1 MTRILHL
8 SDTHFGT
15 EREPV
20 VQALLRLANEWQ
32 PDLVLLSGDI
42 TQRARG
48 AQFAAARRFVQ
59 ALQRPVLAVPGNHD
73 IPLFNV
79 LARWL
84 NPYGGYRRAMG
95 AVLEPAVEM
104 PGLLAIGV
112 NSTRP
117 SRHKNGQVDRRQV
130 ERVVQRLRKS
140 SPDCLRIV
148 VLHHPVRAAVESDQ
162 SNLLIG
168 REWAV
173 PAWIEAGVDLILGG
187 HIHLPYVLPASEL
200 STAVPPGL
208 EAGTASA
215 NAFGIVDVPTMSDA
229 AEAVGVLRG
238 SDRADVSEVSGADAS
253 SAAHVSG
260 TVGASRRAWVV
271 QAGTAVSQ
279 RVRGGISN
287 SINLI
292 EHEAGQGQHQCVIQR
307 WDYAADLQ
315 AFARANSQTLDWSR
329 GAR

>member
-1 MTRILHL
+1 MAKTSMTRILHL

-20 VQALLRLANEWQ
+20 LQALLRLAGEWQ

-42 TQRARG
+42 TQRARHG
-48 AQFAAARRFVQ
+48 QFAAARRFVQ

-95 AVLEPAVEM
+95 PVLEPAVEM

-117 SRHKNGQVDRRQV
+117 GRHKNGQVDRRQV
-130 ERVVQRLRKS
+130 DRVVQRLKKS
-140 SPDCLRIV
+140 SADCLRIV

-162 SNLLIG
+162 RNLLIG

-200 STAVPPGL
+200 SVAAPGL
-208 EAGTASA
+208 AADSIPA
-215 NAFGIVDVPTMSDA
+215 NALDAMNTPAQWEA
-229 AEAVGVLRG
+229 AEAA
-238 SDRADVSEVSGADAS
+238 SAARANASSSAEVSGAADA
-253 SAAHVSG
+253 G
-260 TVGASRRAWVV
+260 RRAWVV
-271 QAGTAVSQ
+271 QAGTAVSR

-292 EHEAGQGQHQCVIQR
+292 EHEVRQGQHQCVIQR
-307 WDYAADLQ
+307 WDYMADLQ
-315 AFARANSQTLDWSR
+315 AFACATSQTLGWRR
-329 GAR
+329 GTQ